1 MLKKINITILLIIF
15 FASLSIAGGKIVTL
29 KNGAVLIENKR
40 DYNPTFSLVIMIKG
54 GIFRENH
61 ENNGIGNLALNSWEK
76 SSKLL
81 KVVEDLG
88 GAFNT
93 SNLSDFSEISLSIPS
108 KYLDEILPL
117 LQEFLTNIKIDKDIF
132 ENEKRIT
139 LIKLKAIQD
148 RPDELAIKSFMKATY
163 GSFPY
168 AMDTLGEIETVK
180 KLTINDAEN
189 FIKNLL
195 QAKNMVVSIAGFYSE
210 KQKNIL
216 TDIISKL
223 PKGEKFQ
230 IKCEKSNIENDKI
243 VEKPH
248 PNIKQAK
255 LFMGYTAPDATNED
269 YVPVKILSEV
279 LGGGMSSIYF
289 NILRKEK
296 GYAYSVGSF
305 YPSKLCNSR
314 FVNYIGLDYK
324 NVKDALATFDEI
336 GKNAE
341 KYINNE
347 KVDKA
352 KNYLTG
358 RILMEAQTNYKN
370 AWYAA
375 FFETLGLGGRFFD
388 NYISSIENTS
398 TEEVIKAAKKY
409 LSGHKTVFILKGEN

>member
-1 MLKKINITILLIIF
+1 M
-15 FASLSIAGGKIVTL
+15 TL
-29 KNGAVLIENKR
+29 KNGAVLIANKR
-40 DYNPTFSLVIMIKG
+40 DYNPTFSLVIMIRG

-61 ENNGIGNLALNSWEK
+61 KNNGIGNLALNSWEK
-76 SSKLL
+76 SSKIL

-88 GAFNT
+88 GTFNT

-108 KYLDEILPL
+108 KYLDDILPL
-117 LQEFLTNIKIDKDIF
+117 LQEFLTKINIDETIF

-163 GSFPY
+163 GNFPY
-168 AMDTLGEIETVK
+168 SMDTLGEIETVK
-180 KLTINDAEN
+180 KLTINDASN
-189 FIKNLL
+189 YLKSLL

-210 KQKNIL
+210 KQKNTLI
-216 TDIISKL
+216 DIISQL

-230 IKCEKSNIENDKI
+230 INCENSNIKKDYME
-243 VEKPH
+243 EETH

-255 LFMGYTAPDATNED
+255 LFMGFTAPDATNED

-289 NILRKEK
+289 NILRKDK

-341 KYINNE
+341 KYINDE

-375 FFETLGLGGRFFD
+375 FFETLGLGGYFFN
-388 NYISSIENTS
+388 NYIALIEKTS

-409 LSGHKTVFILKGEN
+409 LLGHKTVFILKNKN